1 MRTVWKKI
9 FSHVDKLIKF
19 TRKYACN
26 ALRFFE
32 NSIPLF
38 WPFLMEY
45 YPFLITRILICSFNL
60 VLMIISRKKK
70 KSMLLSIKY
79 ASDTW
84 CDKWWPIFITWASY
98 AYLLRDLYSRTEG
111 NPLASSFGHLHV
123 LDLYKRWP
131 RTTLYNCTEFKQDL
145 WLI

>member
-26 ALRFFE
+26 GTSIFWKFHSLILAFFDGVLSFS
-32 NSIPLF
+32 NNKD
-38 WPFLMEY
+38 
-45 YPFLITRILICSFNL
+45 FNL
-60 VLMIISRKKK
+60 FIQPCTYDHLKKK
-70 KSMLLSIKY
+70 KSMLLSIKD

-131 RTTLYNCTEFKQDL
+131 ITTLYNCTEFKQDL